1 MKYIR
6 IVCAVL
12 LLLAGA
18 AILFWPRFQGNRIE
32 KAEKEAVQVF
42 RSLPKNIEEKERA
55 YAALYEEMTGYNKII
70 YAQRQQDLKDPWSC
84 EQKVFDLASYG
95 LDSDVVGIL
104 DVPSCGIQ
112 MPIYLGASNENLLK
126 GACVIS
132 NTSMPIGGE
141 NTNCVL
147 AGHRSMYSAT
157 MFRHLDMVQVGDSV
171 LITNLWERLVYTV
184 VQIRIIEPSDVG
196 EILIQEGRDLLTLI
210 TCHPYGG
217 GGRQRLMVLCERV
230 DNNDAS

>member
-1 MKYIR
+1 
-6 IVCAVL
+6 
-12 LLLAGA
+12 
-18 AILFWPRFQGNRIE
+18 
-32 KAEKEAVQVF
+32 
-42 RSLPKNIEEKERA
+42 
-55 YAALYEEMTGYNKII
+55 
-70 YAQRQQDLKDPWSC
+70 
-84 EQKVFDLASYG
+84 
-95 LDSDVVGIL
+95 
-104 DVPSCGIQ
+104 